1 MVRIFINTVV
11 SCVNMTSMVLSGTPV
26 SVGIHNIEVTVLA
39 EFTGVIRDA
48 SNKMKRPLDTD
59 HWNVSSK
66 STSITVAFALAS
78 VATSCETMT
87 S

>member
-39 EFTGVIRDA
+39 EFTGV
-48 SNKMKRPLDTD
+48 SETHHKMKRPLDTD
-59 HWNVSSK
+59 HRNVSSK